1 MATNRVL
8 PKHFFD
14 YFREKKTE
22 RCLSRLVCS
31 ADGVGTSANEKRALW
46 PRRNEAAAVRNR
58 QKNKPAVTLWVAL
71 NQRSAAPSGR
81 VTDPMSWFISFRVG
95 GCLLFCCS
103 FEFIRSYIFWLIFF
117 VGVPDACG
125 HSLGPSWHERPT
137 RPPISLAA
145 LHSLQ
150 PLRVAVDPIK
160 KYSPQN
166 SSWLSFQAGAKT
178 L

>member
-103 FEFIRSYIFWLIFF
+103 FEFIRFYIFLVDFFCWRSRRLRPLARTVVTRAADAAADLI
-117 VGVPDACG
+117 
-125 HSLGPSWHERPT
+125 SRPSFPAATQGRS
-137 RPPISLAA
+137 RSNKKILASK
-145 LHSLQ
+145 LELTEFPS
-150 PLRVAVDPIK
+150 RR
-160 KYSPQN
+160 
-166 SSWLSFQAGAKT
+166 
-178 L
+178 